1 MTYEGGASINEPFV
15 TSLGAGAPVVT
26 ITAGFGEFLGY
37 ALRSVYGYV
46 AQMMESPLDHLSR
59 HLDCFQF
66 MAGSS

>member
-1 MTYEGGASINEPFV
+1 VS
-15 TSLGAGAPVVT
+15 

-37 ALRSVYGYV
+37 ALRSVSGYV
-46 AQMMESPLDHLSR
+46 AQMMESPHDHPSR